1 MNARIKELSVL
12 LRSLVETQRA
22 ELAASTPGE
31 LRELIHQCDH
41 AILDDAAS
49 VRIGAVIVRS
59 AAVLTLE
66 TKEVKPIV
74 VTKI

>member
-41 AILDDAAS
+41 AIMDDAAS

-66 TKEVKPIV
+66 TKMRESIKVSAV
-74 VTKI
+74 